1 MNTLNTMIA
10 DIMPKDLVLI
20 DLIQDKSKSTKSLGI
35 ISAIIVINVFI

>member
-20 DLIQDKSKSTKSLGI
+20 DLIQDESKIKVIVDSSKSIDLDT
-35 ISAIIVINVFI
+35 